1 MPREQRTQLN
11 KRRGTEVPLGKYGSG
26 RTQTV
31 NMPAV
36 APVKSDGAKLA
47 EAFGMAAQAAGKI
60 VSIEQD
66 KTQKRKAIFDAVEG
80 KGVGN
85 AEAQR
90 LIKEAND
97 LPLEQRN
104 QHIQQGMSNW
114 LENYRGADTT
124 DAFLRG
130 GLQGFTGA
138 TDKFEASNNNALLKI
153 QENKL
158 MTATISSLKTDV
170 LNNETHANMIDTIKT
185 VNDVGN
191 AQAGEIY
198 VKTVAAIIKEE
209 AQTDPNYDWQEAV
222 NTRLKVITKDGVDY
236 ASHPTYGSM
245 IDGLESSLTTL
256 ATARTTAMTK
266 ANKQVAVNTSKSIL
280 ATLYRDDVTPEELVQ
295 AQEDITNNQE
305 MFTLTQFKT
314 LETALDNAKD
324 ETGYA
329 HTSNPELFSK
339 AKVLASTGKLS
350 TEALNMWKSTLTKSE
365 YNQVFASA
373 VKHEEEI
380 QDTGISLLKNGIN
393 DLEKAGRRQVAE
405 INEFGIVMNPQ
416 DAAKVTMY
424 DGIWNS
430 YLINYQ
436 QENGVLPPY
445 KEVIKEQ
452 KDIVQQVKN
461 AFDEEGQEIG
471 TPIPTTDVGGERTGL
486 DKQEWLQ
493 TATTDEI
500 RQGLEDGSIKA
511 SELQPTSSIMDSVVD
526 VFSPTTLQA
535 DEELG
540 MDRVMKD
547 FLKGAENNSK
557 VGRDFITGLWEPH
570 TSVEGGNDTIGYG
583 HKLTNAELESGTIHG
598 INYKDG
604 LNDDEIE
611 TILEKDIVEHEERAA
626 RFIQKKYDTKWGDLT
641 NKQQDMLALYEFN
654 GVLSMFPGFTKAV
667 LEEDWET
674 VEKEYKVYSGGR
686 ELGRNEAFK
695 NVYINTELMKV
706 EDPEFLAAYQEFVD
720 GTK

>member
-26 RTQTV
+26 RTPTV

-209 AQTDPNYDWQEAV
+209 AQTDPNYDWQEAI
-222 NTRLKVITKDGVDY
+222 NTQLKVITKDGVDY

-266 ANKQVAVNTSKSIL
+266 ANKQVAVNTSKSLL

-295 AQEDITNNQE
+295 AQEDITNNQD

-350 TEALNMWKSTLTKSE
+350 IEALNMWKSTLTKSE

-535 DEELG
+535 DELNHEAPGNLPADVWGKVYQSTDNEEKKASFNADVSRLYGQAPKETEIRDSIDIAIQAFDTDFEAIDIDPEDAAELLYMTALHESHG
-540 MDRVMKD
+540 GKYDKQVGGPALGWWQVEPATAKD
-547 FLKGAENNSK
+547 NIKNGLTHFGPS
-557 VGRDFITGLWEPH
+557 FTQMTGLTKKE
-570 TSVEGGNDTIGYG
+570 
-583 HKLTNAELESGTIHG
+583 LTNMS
-598 INYKDG
+598 D
-604 LNDDEIE
+604 
-611 TILEKDIVEHEERAA
+611 
-626 RFIQKKYDTKWGDLT
+626 
-641 NKQQDMLALYEFN
+641 
-654 GVLSMFPGFTKAV
+654 
-667 LEEDWET
+667 
-674 VEKEYKVYSGGR
+674 
-686 ELGRNEAFK
+686 
-695 NVYINTELMKV
+695 TELKDRLQN
-706 EDPEFLAAYQEFVD
+706 DPIFSVSMAMVKYLR
-720 GTK
+720 GIKHGS